1 MSRNDDDSFVYE
13 DLDDV
18 QGNILFASV
27 DYLYNTWISIITQSK
42 QQYTE
47 WSLANGNYTYWI
59 VNLDNKYEHFYQYL
73 SL

>member
-27 DYLYNTWISIITQSK
+27 DYLYNTWIPIITQSK
-42 QQYTE
+42 QQYNE
-47 WSLANGNYTYWI
+47 EYRMIISKWKL
-59 VNLDNKYEHFYQYL
+59 YL
-73 SL
+73 LNCESG